1 MPGGQAG
8 EVCPHRARTPKGL
21 VSQERE
27 QSLKERQVA
36 RRRRAFLAHSSC
48 KASSKW
54 EPGSDFTSS
63 SSSATATAA
72 QADPGW
78 PLSRGV
84 GRLGHL
90 LLHVRNPTLAT
101 STLGSAAEKGS
112 PRTLPMR
119 SVLAS
124 LCVSASPTVGACQAL
139 SGCPPSVGPSPV
151 DRACLTSLHFSAD
164 SSPHINILASPLTHA
179 GTPEAG
185 AGALMSLAKATVT

>member
-27 QSLKERQVA
+27 QSLKERRVA

-48 KASSKW
+48 KASSKC
-54 EPGSDFTSS
+54 EPGSDFIVCPPLPLRWPPV
-63 SSSATATAA
+63 A

-90 LLHVRNPTLAT
+90 LLNVQSLTLAT

-151 DRACLTSLHFSAD
+151 DRACLTSFHFS
-164 SSPHINILASPLTHA
+164 THA